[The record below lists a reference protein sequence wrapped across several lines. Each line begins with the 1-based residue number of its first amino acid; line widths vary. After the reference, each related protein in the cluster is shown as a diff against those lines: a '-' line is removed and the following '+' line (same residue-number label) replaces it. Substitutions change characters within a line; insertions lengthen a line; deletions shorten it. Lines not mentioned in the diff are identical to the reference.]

1 MDEFEQE
8 RKFEDLSNKLEDL
21 ADKLNGLIEEREDD
35 EETPD
40 FEEVTIGERSFLVH
54 WVEDTEYSTISNMA
68 DAKAAF
74 LAAAQD
80 RDSSSGKAP
89 VGHGDFMVIGTSC
102 PWLAVCITVDSWNQ
116 REDPHAP
123 EVAESDEVT
132 IGSATVVQREFMVW
146 SACGDPTVGDPCI
159 PSGAETSVP
168 YVEGITYTPPT
179 LVNGVKTH
187 VITFTKRILKFDSC
201 GCYLR
206 SDSDSP
212 ETITINECCEEEEEE
227 SDCNDGLSDTYTFTP
242 AGGSPVTVTRLP
254 HLGGTLMGCDEW
266 YSDPTI
272 TWQSDY
278 VLFHDGASPPL
289 WSIGGT
295 QPPVTCPG
303 AQVNLFGKIGGASNN
318 PIGGYDCLGNPGV
331 SVGAIS

>member
-146 SACGDPTVGDPCI
+146 
-159 PSGAETSVP
+159 
-168 YVEGITYTPPT
+168 
-179 LVNGVKTH
+179 
-187 VITFTKRILKFDSC
+187 
-201 GCYLR
+201 
-206 SDSDSP
+206 
-212 ETITINECCEEEEEE
+212 
-227 SDCNDGLSDTYTFTP
+227 LS
-242 AGGSPVTVTRLP
+242 LI
-254 HLGGTLMGCDEW
+254 H
-266 YSDPTI
+266 I
-272 TWQSDY
+272 
-278 VLFHDGASPPL
+278 
-289 WSIGGT
+289 
-295 QPPVTCPG
+295 
-303 AQVNLFGKIGGASNN
+303 
-318 PIGGYDCLGNPGV
+318 
-331 SVGAIS
+331 